1 MGRAA
6 VKRLTSAVSSW
17 WLQPQRLA
25 RVAVLRTIVYLF
37 VVADVLAVTALVVP
51 QSESSA
57 LYQPV
62 DVLQL
67 IHQPAPE
74 PWFTK
79 ALRIVIVVAAAIA
92 ATGKL
97 RRTAGVVVAVAYADW
112 CCLAMSYGK
121 VDHDHLAILVAVV
134 VLPTVSGA
142 SWRATTDSESA
153 GWALRCIAVAVVATY
168 FLSAYAKMRFGGS
181 HWALGAT
188 FTWAVLRRGTA
199 LGRPLLHH
207 PTVLLGAQ
215 WGLWLLE
222 ASTPALLFLRQ
233 RWRTLFV
240 IGLGFFHLTTWLAIR
255 IHFLPLVVCLPVFLP
270 LEQVAAL
277 AVRREHQPRPL
288 AVPTYAE

>member
-1 MGRAA
+1 
-6 VKRLTSAVSSW
+6 
-17 WLQPQRLA
+17 
-25 RVAVLRTIVYLF
+25 LRTIIYSF
-37 VVADVLAVTALVVP
+37 VIADVLAVTSLVVS

-62 DVLQL
+62 HVLRL

-79 ALRIVIVVAAAIA
+79 MLRIVIVVAAAIA
-92 ATGKL
+92 ATGRF

-142 SWRATTDSESA
+142 TWRSTSTSDAA

-168 FLSAYAKMRFGGS
+168 FLSAYAKMRFGGA

-188 FTWAVLRRGTA
+188 FTYAVLRRGTS

-207 PTVLLGAQ
+207 PTVLLAAQ
-215 WGLWLLE
+215 WGLLLLE

-233 RWRTLFV
+233 RLRIAFV
-240 IGLGFFHLTTWLAIR
+240 IGLLFFHLTTWLTIR
-255 IHFLPLVVCLPVFLP
+255 IHFLPLVVCLAVFLP
-270 LEQVAAL
+270 LERVAAL
-277 AVRREHQPRPL
+277 TVRRERHPRSA